1 MSVWSCLRDQR
12 AANHNIKMCNK
23 SFENVEQFRYFETIL
38 KNKNYFHKEIMNKLN
53 PENTCY
59 HSVHNLLFLSLL
71 SENIHRNVL
80 YLLYCM
86 GVKLG
91 LLH

>member
-1 MSVWSCLRDQR
+1 VWSCLRDQR
-12 AANHNIKMCNK
+12 AEQNYNIKMGNK
-23 SFENVEQFRYFETIL
+23 TFENVEQFRYFETML
-38 KNKNYFHKEIMNKLN
+38 ENKNYFHEEIMNKLN

-59 HSVHNLLFLSLL
+59 HWVHNLLSLSLL
-71 SENIHRNVL
+71 FENVHRTVL
-80 YLLYCM
+80 CLLYCM